1 LIAIGTECKK
11 RWKSVRDHYRRE
23 KKEGKGTGKAA
34 KKKRAVYWDCLRFLD
49 VVEDERDSFSN
60 ISEHEVTGV
69 GDKEDKVVEECV
81 STEQESDQ
89 STLPITSVHTPTE
102 HTQMSS
108 SLKTSS
114 DDFKIPKSN
123 KRKEN
128 AFINKYLKEK
138 KEDRDNFKKC
148 LEELTT
154 PEPEEDATDMFFK
167 TVAAT
172 VKKFRPDLA
181 TKTKAKIF
189 QITTEMELLNQQSLN
204 TGFTN
209 IIHSDS
215 ENSYHSSAASSS
227 CTTPYTFTPA
237 DTDSETSNFSSH
249 IISDAMKGILDDE
262 DL

>member
-1 LIAIGTECKK
+1 MCEIIIEEKK
-11 RWKSVRDHYRRE
+11 RKVKEQE
-23 KKEGKGTGKAA
+23 KLL

-60 ISEHEVTGV
+60 ISEHDVTSDV
-69 GDKEDKVVEECV
+69 DEGDKDEGDKIVEECV
-81 STEQESDQ
+81 STEQKSDQ

-108 SLKTSS
+108 GLKSRS
-114 DDFKIPKSN
+114 DDFQLPKSN

-128 AFINKYLKEK
+128 AHINKYLKEK
-138 KEDRDNFKKC
+138 KEDRDHFKKC
-148 LEELTT
+148 LEELIK
-154 PEPEEDATDMFFK
+154 PEPEDDATDMFFK
-167 TVAAT
+167 TIAAT

-204 TGFTN
+204 IGFTN
-209 IIHSDS
+209 IIYSDS
-215 ENSYHSSAASSS
+215 EKSYHSSAASYT
-227 CTTPYTFTPA
+227 CTTPYTFTTA
-237 DTDSETSNFSSH
+237 GTDSETSNFSSD
-249 IISDAMKGILDDE
+249 IISDAMKGSLDDR

>member
-1 LIAIGTECKK
+1 
-11 RWKSVRDHYRRE
+11 
-23 KKEGKGTGKAA
+23 
-34 KKKRAVYWDCLRFLD
+34 LRFLD

-69 GDKEDKVVEECV
+69 GDEEDKVVEECV

-89 STLPITSVHTPTE
+89 STLPITSVYTPTE
-102 HTQMSS
+102 DTQMSS
-108 SLKTSS
+108 GLKTLS
-114 DDFKIPKSN
+114 DDFQIPKSN

-128 AFINKYLKEK
+128 AYINKYLKEK
-138 KEDRDNFKKC
+138 KEDRDHFKKC

-167 TVAAT
+167 TVAAI
-172 VKKFRPDLA
+172 VIKFRPDLA

-204 TGFTN
+204 IGFTN
-209 IIHSDS
+209 IIHGDS
-215 ENSYHSSAASSS
+215 ENSYHSSAVSST

-237 DTDSETSNFSSH
+237 GTDSETSNFSSH